1 MKLYFSP
8 LACSLAARITLHEA
22 GATTEFVEVDPKTKR
37 LVSDGSDY
45 REIYELGLVP
55 ALALEDGTLLTENA
69 AILQYL
75 AERHPE
81 AQLAPRDARGRA
93 LLQQW
98 LCFIGT
104 ELHKA
109 LYVPLL
115 KRELPEAVHAYAL
128 EKAPGRLAWLARR
141 LEEADHLLDRFSV
154 ADAYLVSVLNWSA
167 VTPVDLAPYPA
178 IGAYLKRMYARPAV
192 ARAIT
197 EEKKLYARE
206 LERHTAPA

>member
-206 LERHTAPA
+206 LERHAAPA

>member
-1 MKLYFSP
+1 M
-8 LACSLAARITLHEA
+8 
-22 GATTEFVEVDPKTKR
+22 V
-37 LVSDGSDY
+37 
-45 REIYELGLVP
+45 
-55 ALALEDGTLLTENA
+55 
-69 AILQYL
+69 
-75 AERHPE
+75 
-81 AQLAPRDARGRA
+81 
-93 LLQQW
+93 
-98 LCFIGT
+98 
-104 ELHKA
+104 
-109 LYVPLL
+109 

-206 LERHTAPA
+206 LERHAAPA